1 MKRYILI
8 TGILTVCAWL
18 LNSCQEDLGAGTD
31 NDKGVLTIQLNSM
44 AATRADGPIAGIED
58 LNENL
63 LKQADVFFFDEN
75 GGSQL
80 YYEEKVSVENNT
92 LLLMLPA
99 EVEGKNCKIGIIA
112 NYGGFSKTD
121 VEGKSWAEL
130 QKLQITTA
138 FKNNDT
144 KEEQFVMQGISD
156 KAYPLASGTTV
167 GPIELKR
174 VAAKISLYPQIPE
187 EIIRDG
193 LEIDGVTYKPLLGR
207 MSVSM
212 QNVVKKAS
220 VDGITYA
227 PGSDDFT
234 TAQRTYKRGGDHTG
248 DSDAYSHLPLYT
260 YPNDWTTG
268 KEEQESYL
276 RLCIP
281 WTYTRNG
288 VTSATDYFYRV
299 AIGGDNKIKS
309 NAFYRITVNVSIL
322 GSVDPDNLTPVEGKF
337 LIKDWTTQK
346 IDADMNRYEYLVLE
360 TNSVTLNNEDE
371 ATIYLATSSAASAKV
386 VKVSYPDYSRVN
398 STVTTITNPSQ
409 LTDYE
414 VDVFGQ
420 TLVFRHEV
428 DPEAF
433 TPQTIEIEVTNED
446 GKKETL
452 MIVQYPPIYIV
463 AENNQANGGNNRFV
477 YGVKKNGAEVYDD
490 RNSSLGG
497 VYSYNYSTGSNSNPN
512 QYTIYISALDVN
524 DKYLIG
530 DPRQESPTKL
540 SNLNNKNGGLQSYMP
555 TQDDNGNTN
564 LVIAPAFKIA
574 SSWGM
579 TTGGSYTQMQRR
591 CASYQENGYPAGRWR
606 LPTESEIEYI
616 VKLSDQRKIP
626 ELFDGEYFAASGRV
640 YKTSTSG
647 GSFSKNPDKNSEHA
661 VRCVYDVWYWGNDKI
676 PNPNVFTWGDT
687 DPIRPSN

>member
-8 TGILTVCAWL
+8 IGILTVCAWL

-138 FKNNDT
+138 FKNNNT

-193 LEIDGVTYKPLLGR
+193 LEIDGVTYKPLLGS

-234 TAQRTYKRGGDHTG
+234 TAQRIYKRGGDHTG

-386 VKVSYPDYSRVN
+386 VKVSYPDYSKVN

-420 TLVFRHEV
+420 TLVFKHEV

-433 TPQTIEIEVTNED
+433 TPRTIEIEVTNED
-446 GKKETL
+446 GKEETL

-477 YGVKKNGAEVYDD
+477 YGKK
-490 RNSSLGG
+490 
-497 VYSYNYSTGSNSNPN
+497 STGNISDDNGTGIGSVAHYENGSNHNPN
-512 QYTIYISALDVN
+512 QYTIYITALDATSSYV
-524 DKYLIG
+524 IG
-530 DPRQESPTKL
+530 DPRTERIEAL
-540 SNLNNKNGGLQSYMP
+540 SSLRKYNGGLQAYYP
-555 TQDDNGNTN
+555 AKKEGVDD
-564 LVIAPAFKIA
+564 VIAPAFKIA
-574 SSWGM
+574 SSWGQ
-579 TTGGSYTQMQRR
+579 TTSASYEQMKKR

-606 LPTESEIEYI
+606 IPTEGEIEYI
-616 VKLSDQRKIP
+616 AGLSNRKKIP
-626 ELFDGEYFAASGRV
+626 ELFNGNYFASSGRYYAAASG
-640 YKTSTSG
+640 SG
-647 GSFSKNPDKNSEHA
+647 GSFIATTSSHS

>member
-156 KAYPLASGTTV
+156 KVYPLASGTTV

-193 LEIDGVTYKPLLGR
+193 LEIDGVTYKPLLGN

-234 TAQRTYKRGGDHTG
+234 TAQRAYKRGGDHTG

-299 AIGGDNKIKS
+299 AIGGDDKIKS

-337 LIKDWTTQK
+337 VIKDWTTQE

-409 LTDYE
+409 LIDYE

-420 TLVFRHEV
+420 TLVFKHEV

-433 TPQTIEIEVTNED
+433 TPRTIEIEVTNED
-446 GKKETL
+446 GKKEML

-463 AENNQANGGNNRFV
+463 AENNQVDGGNNRFV
-477 YGVKKNGAEVYDD
+477 YGKK
-490 RNSSLGG
+490 
-497 VYSYNYSTGSNSNPN
+497 STGNISDDNGTGIGSVAHYENGSNHNPN
-512 QYTIYISALDVN
+512 QYTIYITALDATSSYV
-524 DKYLIG
+524 IG
-530 DPRQESPTKL
+530 DPRTERIEAL
-540 SNLNNKNGGLQSYMP
+540 SSLRKYNGGLQAYYP
-555 TQDDNGNTN
+555 AKKEGVDD
-564 LVIAPAFKIA
+564 VIAPAFKIA
-574 SSWGM
+574 SSWGQ
-579 TTGGSYTQMQRR
+579 TTSASYEQMKKR

-606 LPTESEIEYI
+606 IPTEGEIEYI
-616 VKLSDQRKIP
+616 AGLSNRKKIP
-626 ELFDGEYFAASGRV
+626 ELFNGNYFASSGRYYAAASG
-640 YKTSTSG
+640 SG
-647 GSFSKNPDKNSEHA
+647 GSFIATTNSRS

>member
-1 MKRYILI
+1 
-8 TGILTVCAWL
+8 
-18 LNSCQEDLGAGTD
+18 
-31 NDKGVLTIQLNSM
+31 
-44 AATRADGPIAGIED
+44 
-58 LNENL
+58 
-63 LKQADVFFFDEN
+63 
-75 GGSQL
+75 
-80 YYEEKVSVENNT
+80 
-92 LLLMLPA
+92 
-99 EVEGKNCKIGIIA
+99 
-112 NYGGFSKTD
+112 
-121 VEGKSWAEL
+121 
-130 QKLQITTA
+130 
-138 FKNNDT
+138 
-144 KEEQFVMQGISD
+144 MQGISD

-420 TLVFRHEV
+420 TLVFKHEV

-446 GKKETL
+446 GKK
-452 MIVQYPPIYIV
+452 
-463 AENNQANGGNNRFV
+463 
-477 YGVKKNGAEVYDD
+477 
-490 RNSSLGG
+490 
-497 VYSYNYSTGSNSNPN
+497 
-512 QYTIYISALDVN
+512 
-524 DKYLIG
+524 
-530 DPRQESPTKL
+530 
-540 SNLNNKNGGLQSYMP
+540 
-555 TQDDNGNTN
+555 
-564 LVIAPAFKIA
+564 
-574 SSWGM
+574 
-579 TTGGSYTQMQRR
+579 RR
-591 CASYQENGYPAGRWR
+591 
-606 LPTESEIEYI
+606 
-616 VKLSDQRKIP
+616 
-626 ELFDGEYFAASGRV
+626 
-640 YKTSTSG
+640 
-647 GSFSKNPDKNSEHA
+647 
-661 VRCVYDVWYWGNDKI
+661 
-676 PNPNVFTWGDT
+676 
-687 DPIRPSN
+687 